1 MASTIEEIE
10 VAQRAERVSIKNDAE
25 LLQGLVKHPGWPRY
39 LALIEAIA
47 QNYNKEA
54 MRPLENVWEVTKGEF
69 AKGALMGLTLAAAA
83 PSAKIREANELTRNT
98 EHEDE

>member
-10 VAQRAERVSIKNDAE
+10 VAQRAERVAIKNDSE

-47 QNYNKEA
+47 QNYNKQA
-54 MRPLENVWEVTKGEF
+54 MQPLENVFEVTKGEY

-98 EHEDE
+98 EQDE